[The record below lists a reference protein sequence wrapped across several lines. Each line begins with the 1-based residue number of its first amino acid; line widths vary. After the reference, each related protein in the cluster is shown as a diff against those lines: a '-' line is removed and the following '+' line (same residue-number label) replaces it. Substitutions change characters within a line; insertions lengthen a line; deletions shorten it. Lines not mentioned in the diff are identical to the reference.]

1 MCKPQDKGPAL
12 SEPMSRIKKQIDI
25 SLIVIRIVR
34 RGTKATVQVTQSLTQ
49 YYARLTMPLMPARQR
64 KTTANNTSKLRQFHC
79 LCSRID
85 RQGRLQGFDNNF
97 VVITG
102 TFGWPLHHV
111 PPASIYVLYVDLH

>member
-1 MCKPQDKGPAL
+1 
-12 SEPMSRIKKQIDI
+12 
-25 SLIVIRIVR
+25 
-34 RGTKATVQVTQSLTQ
+34 
-49 YYARLTMPLMPARQR
+49 MPARKR

-85 RQGRLQGFDNNF
+85 RQGRLQGFDNHF

-111 PPASIYVLYVDLH
+111 PPASIYVCRPSLMYATSVLQYLLICFDSLNMFQSSTVKKPGFY